1 MRILDARGNPFAP
14 VARDV
19 RDYERLARAALRVN
33 ALLVKA
39 LPLEA
44 LEDVGMA
51 LGFHRDDD
59 GFLLPHEDA
68 MDVLLDCCLHDWID
82 REGRNLVRD
91 LADIAAENGLPEED
105 RTVLDAMLRP
115 RMSLFRIEEHWPGAG
130 ARLWDAIGDGQI
142 TLLDSGLGRGPDP
155 AGAWLVARI
164 IEPRSW
170 SMTTG
175 APVVLGNYRGYDQGE
190 MLRTLRAARRR
201 CRSEHEMAM
210 TLSALALKTITE
222 RSGPRDALTLP
233 LYEPERASP
242 SLRAPRA
249 PGRNDP
255 CPCGSGR
262 KYKKCC
268 ALMPRPAGGDRARM
282 AAGR

>member
-14 VARDV
+14 VATDV
-19 RDYERLARAALRVN
+19 RDHERLVRAARRVT
-33 ALLVKA
+33 ALLVEA
-39 LPLEA
+39 LPIEA
-44 LEDVGMA
+44 IEDVGTA
-51 LGFHRDDD
+51 LGLPREDD
-59 GFLLPHEDA
+59 GLLLPHEDA
-68 MDVLLDCCLHDWID
+68 MDVLLDCSIHDWID

-115 RMSLFRIEEHWPGAG
+115 RMSLFRFEEHWPGAG
-130 ARLWDAIGDGQI
+130 ARLWDAIGDEGVV
-142 TLLDSGLGRGPDP
+142 LLDSGFGRGPDP

-164 IEPRSW
+164 VEPRSW

-175 APVVLGNYRGYDQGE
+175 APVVLGGYRGWDLDE

-210 TLSALALKTITE
+210 ALSVLALKAITE
-222 RSGPRDALTLP
+222 RSRPEDAFTLP

-249 PGRNDP
+249 PGRNDK

-268 ALMPRPAGGDRARM
+268 AFMPRPAGG
-282 AAGR
+282 